1 MNDFK
6 NASMSKGKGWGG
18 GGGGEKMELHVD
30 ITVPLLGF
38 STSFLHLQY
47 VSPLALL

>member
-6 NASMSKGKGWGG
+6 NASMSKGKGGG
-18 GGGGEKMELHVD
+18 GGGGGGKMELHVD